1 VPLSVLGT
9 PARTRPTTGGRVV
22 NRAAQL
28 PDRLPSR
35 LVACIGM
42 LRRVR
47 RGGSPFSR
55 SDPPEDWQTGRESS
69 SPACQTVCLAG
80 SRFALA
86 RCGTS
91 PVGWLP
97 SLVWFGKSCKR
108 MPVNVKRM
116 NVWPV
121 SPVSPSPVPR
131 GPYANRFP
139 WPVCRFSLLRCL
151 TVPVMPYSLFFFPCL
166 QVFFLSSCKS
176 SIQGIPLASFG
187 FFMHYGMPPLGNRGA
202 AELVPWLA
210 EDLGPW
216 AGAMTSLRRA
226 SDPE

>member
-1 VPLSVLGT
+1 V
-9 PARTRPTTGGRVV
+9 
-22 NRAAQL
+22 

-35 LVACIGM
+35 LAVCTGTLWHVSGGVAPQFGLVWKVVQTNARECETNE
-42 LRRVR
+42 RVAR
-47 RGGSPFSR
+47 LPRLPVSR
-55 SDPPEDWQTGRESS
+55 SR
-69 SPACQTVCLAG
+69 G
-80 SRFALA
+80 SCAD
-86 RCGTS
+86 
-91 PVGWLP
+91 
-97 SLVWFGKSCKR
+97 
-108 MPVNVKRM
+108 
-116 NVWPV
+116 
-121 SPVSPSPVPR
+121 
-131 GPYANRFP
+131 RFP